1 MAQVLAGAMRVRS
14 LVAAAVAKA
23 DEQRINLF
31 LSAASHGD
39 TDTILQVLPMSLK
52 VDTARRGYCY
62 PESATRA
69 VWRIVKDARHP
80 HERS

>member
-1 MAQVLAGAMRVRS
+1 MQVLAGAMRVRS

-39 TDTILQVLPMSLK
+39 SDTILQV
-52 VDTARRGYCY
+52 
-62 PESATRA
+62 RA
-69 VWRIVKDARHP
+69 AIRAPAAVASRH
-80 HERS
+80 

>member
-1 MAQVLAGAMRVRS
+1 VLVAQWTSGCGVQVLAGAMRVRS

-39 TDTILQVLPMSLK
+39 SDTILQVR
-52 VDTARRGYCY
+52 AAI
-62 PESATRA
+62 SACF
-69 VWRIVKDARHP
+69 
-80 HERS
+80 